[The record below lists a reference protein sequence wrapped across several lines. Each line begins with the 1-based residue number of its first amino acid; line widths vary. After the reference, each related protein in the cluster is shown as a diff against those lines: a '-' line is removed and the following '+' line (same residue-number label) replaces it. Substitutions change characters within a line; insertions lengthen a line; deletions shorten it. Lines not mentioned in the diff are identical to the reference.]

1 VEQEGTNTP
10 ASLVLSTS
18 VQNSSSCLRSM
29 PSVCLD
35 EAVDSVFAGMD
46 KLVQF

>member
-1 VEQEGTNTP
+1 
-10 ASLVLSTS
+10 
-18 VQNSSSCLRSM
+18 LRSM